1 MTPRL
6 AVLALLLVVF
16 ASFLLVLSE
25 RRDWRPSLTHALLVA
40 AAFRLVMFV
49 LARDT
54 APYDLLNDF
63 RIAGENVLHHRDPTL
78 NSRPRGW
85 NYLPTYGF
93 VLAGT
98 VAVEQLTGLPWLWV
112 SRVLPVIADLGVVA
126 LVYTLAGREMG
137 GLRAFQYACTP
148 IAVFVSAVHG
158 QMEPLCLL
166 LALGAFAALR
176 SDTRRRVLLAG
187 ALIGLAISVKTWPA
201 LFLPALLLA
210 LGTWRNR
217 LRLLLGAAVV
227 GLALLLTMPL
237 TVGTPA
243 QKLPGIVAS
252 IVGYSPAA
260 GTWGWSSVVFVLFPY
275 TYESFEISTFWAVV
289 GRVGSIATLIAVGA
303 AIWWWRRAHPIVIA
317 GVSASV
323 FQVTTAGHG
332 AQYLVWPVPFTTQA
346 PTRLHP
352 LLQAAIGVWAWW
364 AYVGLGADLLPA
376 SWGTWPSRVGTL
388 SSLVVV
394 ILIVLALPWQQRTAA
409 GPGSALPAVGT
420 AESTSGRRHGS
431 AAAVT
436 NSVGTRRPGST
447 VAEAR

>member
-1 MTPRL
+1 
-6 AVLALLLVVF
+6 
-16 ASFLLVLSE
+16 
-25 RRDWRPSLTHALLVA
+25 
-40 AAFRLVMFV
+40 
-49 LARDT
+49 
-54 APYDLLNDF
+54 
-63 RIAGENVLHHRDPTL
+63 
-78 NSRPRGW
+78 
-85 NYLPTYGF
+85 
-93 VLAGT
+93 
-98 VAVEQLTGLPWLWV
+98 
-112 SRVLPVIADLGVVA
+112 
-126 LVYTLAGREMG
+126 MG

-388 SSLVVV
+388 SSLVLVV
-394 ILIVLALPWQQRTAA
+394 MIVLALPWQQRGAA
-409 GPGSALPAVGT
+409 RPGPTLPAVGT